1 MISERLHAEEAVEN
15 RQKTESDRRIMAEKS
30 SRPDGLE
37 VLRREL
43 ANPEVALDVEMVVP
57 LEVEVERF
65 AVDGESDAQQQ
76 RVGQNALPALEF
88 FRESKERENGV
99 PRITRFWNAR
109 RLSRPERIG
118 SVLARSL

>member
-1 MISERLHAEEAVEN
+1 VIAERLQAEKVVED
-15 RQKTESDRRIMAEKS
+15 RQERKIEWGVMAEI
-30 SRPDGLE
+30 RAGPDRFQVLE
-37 VLRREL
+37 REL
-43 ANPEVALDVEMVVP
+43 ADPEVPLDVEMVVP
-57 LEVEVERF
+57 LEAEIERL
-65 AVDGESDAQQQ
+65 AVDGEGDAQQQ